1 MPNVQMHKCKD
12 IHHFICTF
20 SHLHICTLL
29 SIVNAKCADAQMQ
42 RYASFHLHIFTFAH
56 LHIVKHLHICTLL
69 SICSLY
75 GIHLR
80 LVLLQDAASIVAT
93 EAESIAEGSAYG
105 ALLCLIEGEVE
116 VVIDILIAIVLFM
129 VDCRRYDV
137 VLY

>member
-1 MPNVQMHKCKD
+1 MHKCKD

-20 SHLHICTLL
+20 LHLHICTLL

-56 LHIVKHLHICTLL
+56 LHIVKHL
-69 SICSLY
+69 CSLY

-80 LVLLQDAASIVAT
+80 LVLLQDAASIVPT

-116 VVIDILIAIVLFM
+116 VVVDILIAIVLFM